1 MHAAIPICGVLVS
14 SGRAWHCFQPWAS
27 NGRKPPPDRTLM
39 GRPPTCTGVHVRAT
53 GANTADSPSA
63 TACWGRCGHRHL
75 AVAAHI
81 RQAAIAA
88 TAGGGRTGGALA
100 LLLVDGPTAG
110 TRVQVAPGQR
120 GGGPAVV
127 AAAPGQAHPGCKD
140 GRGRAAAE
148 VHRGEGK
155 GRAAAPARPAVL
167 PRGGGPQGVHIPDAA
182 DALQVK
188 SGARGVRVAAAGA
201 GLAVEDEQA
210 VVAGGVQ
217 AGHAVGGA
225 RASLPFDNATAVL
238 LGTSLLCNTCF
249 TNMNHSIN

>member
-120 GGGPAVV
+120 GGG
-127 AAAPGQAHPGCKD
+127 
-140 GRGRAAAE
+140 AAE